1 MGAALSA
8 GDSSLRGGPWA
19 GPRKHVYVAGIS
31 IRQALSE
38 RGALL
43 GRVAFYALIL
53 FIFSKLWTVVADRGA
68 VPGMSMRELL
78 WYLAVT
84 EWVMLS
90 LPLIHLQIEADV
102 RSGDIAYLLPRPISY
117 LGSRLAEAAGDLL
130 LRSVTLALAGCLLAS
145 AMVGGLPEDPRGL
158 LLAIPLGLM
167 AGWVGLCFHAAVGL
181 CAVWLQDCSPIY
193 WIWQKCAFILG
204 GLMLPL
210 EIYPSWL
217 REIAL
222 WTPFSA
228 LMHGPGRM
236 AFGWQP
242 ELAAWVALKLL
253 FWGVVASGLLA
264 WVHHRAMRALDING
278 G

>member
-1 MGAALSA
+1 MATVLSLADSPSLGSRWAAPRKYGSVVA
-8 GDSSLRGGPWA
+8 ISLRQ
-19 GPRKHVYVAGIS
+19 S
-31 IRQALSE
+31 LSE
-38 RGALL
+38 RGALF
-43 GRVAFYALIL
+43 GRIAFYALIL
-53 FIFSKLWTVVADRGA
+53 FIFSKLWAVVAERGA
-68 VPGMSMRELL
+68 VPGLPVRELL

-90 LPLIHLQIEADV
+90 LPLIHLHIEADV
-102 RSGDIAYLLPRPISY
+102 RGGDIAYLLPRPISY
-117 LGSRLAEAAGDLL
+117 LGARLAEAVGDFL
-130 LRSVTLALAGCLLAS
+130 LRAVSLAIAGCALAAW
-145 AMVGGLPEDPRGL
+145 MVGGLPEDPRGL

-181 CAVWLQDCSPIY
+181 CAVWLQDCSPVY

-210 EIYPSWL
+210 EIYPDWL
-217 REIAL
+217 RELAL

-236 AFGWQP
+236 VFGWQP
-242 ELAAWVALKLL
+242 ELAAWIALKLL
-253 FWGVVASGLLA
+253 FWGVVASALLA
-264 WVHHRAMRALDING
+264 WVHHRAMRALDVNG